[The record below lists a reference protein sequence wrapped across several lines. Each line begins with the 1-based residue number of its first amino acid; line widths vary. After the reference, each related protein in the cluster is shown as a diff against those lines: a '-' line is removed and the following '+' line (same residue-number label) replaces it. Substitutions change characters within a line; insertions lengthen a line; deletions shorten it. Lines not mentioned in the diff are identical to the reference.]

1 VSTNEVV
8 VYGRNSVRE
17 LIAAGKRVVNEV
29 WVLPVLAKEPWLAGQ
44 QLKVVDKQALS
55 RFCGS
60 PDHQGVAART
70 REYPYA
76 SEREVREAPGPIIV
90 LDGVQDVHNL
100 GAVARVAEAAG
111 AAGLVIAGRGSP
123 GVTAAVCKVSAG
135 AVEHLRIARPE
146 SLVAFVHDARGGGR
160 LAYGAV
166 EDSGTDFRE
175 AGMNRQSIIVVGA
188 EGEGIRPRMREVLD
202 GLVTIPMVGRVSS
215 LNLSVACGILVF
227 ATREL
232 PSGGG

>member
-1 VSTNEVV
+1 M
-8 VYGRNSVRE
+8 
-17 LIAAGKRVVNEV
+17 
-29 WVLPVLAKEPWLAGQ
+29 
-44 QLKVVDKQALS
+44 
-55 RFCGS
+55 
-60 PDHQGVAART
+60 ART
-70 REYPYA
+70 REYLYS
-76 SEREVREAPGPIIV
+76 SERDVRKVSGPIIV

-111 AAGLVIAGRGSP
+111 AA
-123 GVTAAVCKVSAG
+123 AAVGKVSAG

-146 SLVAFVHDARGGGR
+146 SLVAFVHDARGGGC

-188 EGEGIRPRMREVLD
+188 EREGIRPRMREVLD
-202 GLVTIPMVGRVSS
+202 GLVIILMVGRVSS

-227 ATREL
+227 STREP
-232 PSGGG
+232 PSGGADV